1 MKARKG
7 VPTCYIFSCPQDYRS
22 PRPPLHALVPQGPSR
37 EPGLILISPA
47 GQIRFWDS
55 ISMGLAGG
63 DNFIASQ
70 IEEMD
75 EEEEVT
81 NLVSADV
88 CCCIKFLRT
97 ISYQL
102 EGVNIYSFHIFRA
115 TLPPSSLLD
124 QWETSS
130 QSPRLCTTHRVEFTL
145 SHLSVIPAFWS
156 HWIL

>member
-1 MKARKG
+1 MKAHKG

-22 PRPPLHALVPQGPSR
+22 PRPPLHALIPQGPSR

-47 GQIRFWDS
+47 GQIIFWDS

-70 IEEMD
+70 IEEMV

-88 CCCIKFLRT
+88 GCYMKSLRT
-97 ISYQL
+97 IPHEV
-102 EGVNIYSFHIFRA
+102 EGVDTYSFHIFWT

-124 QWETSS
+124 
-130 QSPRLCTTHRVEFTL
+130 
-145 SHLSVIPAFWS
+145 
-156 HWIL
+156 

>member
-7 VPTCYIFSCPQDYRS
+7 VPTCYIFSCPQDYIS
-22 PRPPLHALVPQGPSR
+22 PRPPLHGLVPQGPSR

-70 IEEMD
+70 IEDMD
-75 EEEEVT
+75 EDEEVT

-88 CCCIKFLRT
+88 GCFLKFLK
-97 ISYQL
+97 
-102 EGVNIYSFHIFRA
+102 ND
-115 TLPPSSLLD
+115 SSP
-124 QWETSS
+124 TR
-130 QSPRLCTTHRVEFTL
+130 RL
-145 SHLSVIPAFWS
+145 
-156 HWIL
+156 